1 MVMDHLQG
9 SAVVIS
15 DTRMQIAQ
23 APGKT
28 TPSMMLTVEILE
40 RNERQGG
47 VGVQWGGGGG
57 GECIGKLQERGSEK
71 KRGEGPR
78 WLRDPAIGSAT
89 LSRCIRIL
97 HFDAQFC
104 INER

>member
-15 DTRMQIAQ
+15 DIRMQIAQ

-47 VGVQWGGGGG
+47 GGGAAGWW
-57 GECIGKLQERGSEK
+57 RGARGALESCKSEGVRRREAK
-71 KRGEGPR
+71 GRVR
-78 WLRDPAIGSAT
+78 
-89 LSRCIRIL
+89 
-97 HFDAQFC
+97 
-104 INER
+104 

>member
-40 RNERQGG
+40 RNERQVGA
-47 VGVQWGGGGG
+47 GVQRGGGGAWG
-57 GECIGKLQERGSEK
+57 ALESCKSERVRRREVKG
-71 KRGEGPR
+71 
-78 WLRDPAIGSAT
+78 
-89 LSRCIRIL
+89 CV
-97 HFDAQFC
+97 C
-104 INER
+104 